1 MKRFILDCSISASW
15 CLKDESNEEANRI
28 LELMSESEAHVPSI
42 WPVEMAN
49 VLVVAERR
57 SRISAADAAHAVEL
71 LLSLPIKADKGYLE
85 NFGTIRL
92 LALEHKL
99 SAYDACYLELAQ
111 RTGLPIA
118 TLDHALQTAAGKC
131 GTPLLTRTPGTKKR

>member
-1 MKRFILDCSISASW
+1 LNRFILDCSISASW
-15 CLKDESNEEANRI
+15 CLKDESNEEANSI
-28 LELMSESEAHVPSI
+28 LERLGEDEALVPSI

-57 SRISAADAAHAVEL
+57 KRISAADAARAIEI

-85 NFGTIRL
+85 NLDTIRL
-92 LALEHKL
+92 LAREHKL
-99 SAYDACYLELAQ
+99 SAYNACYLELAQ

-118 TLDHALQTAAGKC
+118 TLDHALQAASDKC
-131 GTPLLTRTPGTKKR
+131 GVPLFAPTLGRKK

>member
-1 MKRFILDCSISASW
+1 LNRFILDCSISASW
-15 CLKDESNEEANRI
+15 CLKDESNEEANKI
-28 LELMSESEAHVPSI
+28 LDRLAEDGALVPSI

-57 SRISAADAAHAVEL
+57 KRISAADAARAIEI
-71 LLSLPIKADKGYLE
+71 LLSLPIHADKGNLE
-85 NFGTIRL
+85 DLDAIRL
-92 LALEHKL
+92 MAWEHKL

-118 TLDHALQTAAGKC
+118 TLDHALQAASGKC
-131 GTPLLTRTPGTKKR
+131 GVALFIPKSSS